1 MDLAIVPPLRRSLHT
16 EKAPHPLRDQLA
28 ELIEDSAIDLLD
40 PERLAVHAEDM
51 RLKERDRVHHIG
63 LVVNAL
69 VLSAL
74 QRSTPTGAC
83 SMRAGPTRR
92 SAARRRA
99 RTRSGAT
106 CTRPF
111 P

>member
-16 EKAPHPLRDQLA
+16 EKAPHPLRDQFA

-40 PERLAVHAEDM
+40 PERLAARAEDM
-51 RLKERDRVHHIG
+51 RLERDRVHHIG
-63 LVVNAL
+63 LVVDAL

-83 SMRAGPTRR
+83 LMRAGPTRQ